1 MMELGP
7 PGPRIDVGPLIN
19 GIGVF
24 GGLVAGNPTA
34 REVKPLTP
42 TTGVR
47 MVEEICAAA
56 PTCPLLDRTVD
67 ANGMGRPLARTL
79 DMMTAASEV
88 RTFPNAG
95 VDDSMLT
102 LAGTPTAEMVGKTGM
117 TIDVG
122 KLGGDVSTG
131 PGTVK
136 IGLLGI
142 SPFVAEISGFEE
154 KP

>member
-1 MMELGP
+1 MMELRP
-7 PGPRIDVGPLIN
+7 LAPRIDVRPLTD

-24 GGLVAGNPTA
+24 VGLVAGNPTA

-47 MVEEICAAA
+47 IVEEIRAAVA
-56 PTCPLLDRTVD
+56 ICPLLDGTVD
-67 ANGMGRPLARTL
+67 ASEMGGPLARTL

-102 LAGTPTAEMVGKTGM
+102 LTGTPIAGMVGKTGM